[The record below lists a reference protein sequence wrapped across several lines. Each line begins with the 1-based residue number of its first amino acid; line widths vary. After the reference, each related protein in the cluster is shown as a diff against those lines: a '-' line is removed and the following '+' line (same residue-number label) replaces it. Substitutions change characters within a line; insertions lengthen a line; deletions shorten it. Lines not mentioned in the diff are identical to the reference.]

1 VILWRILP
9 WDRTAAPAEP
19 GGALWFPRSLQGRG
33 RHDNPSRYGCLYLS
47 RSTVSAAAEAL
58 ARFRGMGELDAAM
71 LSRGGLPLAL
81 AELTLPDETQL
92 IDLDEPRVLG
102 RERLRPSQVATRER
116 SATQAYAERLYDAH
130 PDAAGLRWW
139 STLESSW
146 INVSLFDRALT
157 SIEAGT
163 PAPLTVD
170 HPAVAEAAEL
180 LGLA

>member
-1 VILWRILP
+1 VTLWRILP
-9 WDRTAAPAEP
+9 WDSSAAPREL
-19 GGALWFPRSLQGRG
+19 GGPLYVPRPFQGSG
-33 RHDNPSRYGCLYLS
+33 RHDNPHRYGCVYAS
-47 RSTVSAAAEAL
+47 HQPASGVAEIL
-58 ARFRGMGELDAAM
+58 AQFRGKERLSERM
-71 LSRGGLPLAL
+71 LAVEARPLAAVPLEL
-81 AELTLPDETQL
+81 AADAVL

-116 SATQAYAERLYDAH
+116 SATQAYAERLYDVH

-146 INVSLFDRALT
+146 INVSLFDRALA

-163 PAPLTVD
+163 PEPLTVD